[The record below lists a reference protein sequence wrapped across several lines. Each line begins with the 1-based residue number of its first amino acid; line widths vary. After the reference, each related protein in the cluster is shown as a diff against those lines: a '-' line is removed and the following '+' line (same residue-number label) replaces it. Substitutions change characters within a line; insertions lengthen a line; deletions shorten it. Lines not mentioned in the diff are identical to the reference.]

1 MNEEPT
7 QRRARPAGEAAT
19 RRHLLDAARAVVRS
33 NGIVGASSRA
43 IATEAG
49 ANLGAITYHFGS
61 KDALIAD
68 ALFEELDRQV
78 APALAALRAPG
89 DPATVMLGVV
99 QQLLDELDR
108 SKKDSTLYLEAL
120 LLATRDP
127 AYAKRARALYR
138 TIRQRLAAV
147 ISEMMEAQ
155 AIPSWIDADAMA
167 ALILATANGIVVQT
181 LVEPRGPDQQAM
193 AGQFA
198 ALLIAAREPD

>member
-1 MNEEPT
+1 MNDEPT
-7 QRRARPAGEAAT
+7 QRRARSAGDAAT
-19 RRHLLDAARAVVRS
+19 RRRLLDAARAVVRT
-33 NGIVGASSRA
+33 NGIVGASSRV
-43 IATEAG
+43 IAAEAD

-61 KDALIAD
+61 KDSLIAD
-68 ALFEELDRQV
+68 ALFEELERQV
-78 APALAALRAPG
+78 APALEALRTPG

-99 QQLLDELDR
+99 QQLLEQLER

-138 TIRQRLAAV
+138 TIRQRLADV
-147 ISEMMEAQ
+147 ITEMVDAG
-155 AIPSWIDADAMA
+155 AIPSWIEADAMA

-181 LVEPRGPDQQAM
+181 LVEPRGPDQHAM

-198 ALLIAAREPD
+198 ALLLAARTPE

>member
-1 MNEEPT
+1 MNQEPT

-19 RRHLLDAARAVVRS
+19 RRHLLDAARSVVRR

-68 ALFEELDRQV
+68 ALFEELERQV
-78 APALAALRAPG
+78 APALQALGSPG

-99 QQLLDELDR
+99 RQLLDELER
-108 SKKDSTLYLEAL
+108 SKKDSTLYLEAI

-127 AYAKRARALYR
+127 AYAKRARSLYR
-138 TIRQRLAAV
+138 TIRQRLAEV
-147 ISEMMEAQ
+147 ITDM
-155 AIPSWIDADAMA
+155 
-167 ALILATANGIVVQT
+167 
-181 LVEPRGPDQQAM
+181 
-193 AGQFA
+193 
-198 ALLIAAREPD
+198 IAAG